1 MSPRI
6 LFRILA
12 IAEAITWAGLITAI
26 ILRSTGVT
34 DALVS
39 PAGGIHGF
47 VFLSYGVVTI
57 LVWIN
62 QRWRLGVGITGLI
75 STVIPFAT
83 VPFDIW
89 VDRKGLLEGNWRL
102 APGRDEPKNFF
113 EKAEALLLRHPVLS
127 IVVIVLAVVAVFIT
141 LLWLGPP
148 IPNKS

>member
-6 LFRILA
+6 LFRTLA

-47 VFLSYGVVTI
+47 VFLSYGVTTI

-75 STVIPFAT
+75 STIIPFAT

-89 VDRKGLLEGNWRL
+89 VDRRGMLEGNWRL
-102 APGRDEPKNFF
+102 APGREKPTNFF
-113 EKAEALLLRHPVLS
+113 EKAEALILRYPVLS
-127 IVVIVLAVVAVFIT
+127 IIVLAALVVVVFVT

-148 IPNKS
+148 IPKQ